1 MGEFV
6 LRESKAGGA
15 ARVAAE
21 LRRARAL
28 SRLGAGPADRARL
41 FAASFY
47 LLARAQTAR
56 RGRDRLS
63 VTIRAFGRQGRV
75 TLSDYSQLLLLEAI
89 FIDGDY
95 DVTLADPA
103 AHDRGPGQQHRRLD
117 PVLQAALPGRA
128 RDRRGARPVAF
139 ELLRR
144 NTAALEHVTI
154 RHAAVGAAEGSAT
167 FWSAPGAVASSLHRT
182 HDAQQP
188 VEVDVYR
195 LQTLVQDVPTIDLLK
210 LVVEGSEFAALESI
224 DDLGRVGAVTGEI
237 VLKAGDD
244 ERLRAVLAGFDVDL
258 FEDKGDGFW
267 QFHAVRRGT
276 ASRTSA
282 TASTCRCPRSSR

>member
-6 LRESKAGGA
+6 LRESKGGGA

-21 LRRARAL
+21 FRRARAV

-41 FAASFY
+41 FAATFY

-56 RGRDRLS
+56 RGHDRLS
-63 VTIRAFGRQGRV
+63 VAIRAFDRQGRV

-95 DVTLADPA
+95 DAPLATPPRTIVDLGSNIGVSILYFKLRFPD
-103 AHDRGPGQQHRRLD
+103 AHVIGVEPD
-117 PVLQAALPGRA
+117 
-128 RDRRGARPVAF
+128 PVAF

-144 NTAALEHVTI
+144 NTARLEHVTI

-195 LQTLVQDVPTIDLLK
+195 LQTLVEDVPTIDLLK

-224 DDLGRVGAVTGEI
+224 DDPGRIGAVTGEI
-237 VLKAGDD
+237 VLKEGED

-276 ASRTSA
+276 A
-282 TASTCRCPRSSR
+282 

>member
-21 LRRARAL
+21 FRRARAL

-41 FAASFY
+41 FAATFY

-56 RGRDRLS
+56 RGHDRLS
-63 VTIRAFGRQGRV
+63 VAIRAFDRQGRV

-95 DVTLADPA
+95 DAPLATAPRTIVDLGSNIGVSILYFKLRFPD
-103 AHDRGPGQQHRRLD
+103 AHVIGVEPD
-117 PVLQAALPGRA
+117 
-128 RDRRGARPVAF
+128 PVAF

-144 NTAALEHVTI
+144 NTARLEHVTI

-188 VEVDVYR
+188 VEVNVYR
-195 LQTLVQDVPTIDLLK
+195 LQTLVEDVPTIDLLK

-224 DDLGRVGAVTGEI
+224 DDPGRIGAVTGEI
-237 VLKAGDD
+237 VLKAGEDD
-244 ERLRAVLAGFDVDL
+244 RLRAVLTGFDVDL

-276 ASRTSA
+276 A
-282 TASTCRCPRSSR
+282 

>member
-47 LLARAQTAR
+47 LLVRAQTAR
-56 RGRDRLS
+56 RGHDRLS

-95 DVTLADPA
+95 DVTLATPPRTIVDLGSNIGVSILYFKLRFPD
-103 AHDRGPGQQHRRLD
+103 AHVIGVEPD
-117 PVLQAALPGRA
+117 
-128 RDRRGARPVAF
+128 PVAF

-144 NTAALEHVTI
+144 NTAPLEHVRI

-224 DDLGRVGAVTGEI
+224 DDPDRIGAVTGEI
-237 VLKAGDD
+237 VLTEGDD

-276 ASRTSA
+276 A
-282 TASTCRCPRSSR
+282 

>member
-21 LRRARAL
+21 FRRARAL

-56 RGRDRLS
+56 RGHDRVS
-63 VTIRAFGRQGRV
+63 VTIRAFDRQGRV

-95 DVTLADPA
+95 DAPLATPPRTIVDLGSNIGVSILYFKLRFPD
-103 AHDRGPGQQHRRLD
+103 AHVIGVEPD
-117 PVLQAALPGRA
+117 
-128 RDRRGARPVAF
+128 PVAF
-139 ELLRR
+139 ALLRR
-144 NTAALEHVTI
+144 NTARLEHVTI

-195 LQTLVQDVPTIDLLK
+195 LQTLVQDVPSIDLLK

-224 DDLGRVGAVTGEI
+224 DDPGRIGAVTGEI
-237 VLKAGDD
+237 VLKAGEDD
-244 ERLRAVLAGFDVDL
+244 RLRAVLTGFDVDL

-267 QFHAVRRGT
+267 QFHAVRR
-276 ASRTSA
+276 
-282 TASTCRCPRSSR
+282 

>member
-21 LRRARAL
+21 FRRARAV

-56 RGRDRLS
+56 RGHDRVS

-95 DVTLADPA
+95 DVPLATPPRTIVDLGSNIGVSILYFKLRFPD
-103 AHDRGPGQQHRRLD
+103 AHVIGVEPD
-117 PVLQAALPGRA
+117 
-128 RDRRGARPVAF
+128 PVAF
-139 ELLRR
+139 ALLRR
-144 NTAALEHVTI
+144 NTAAARA
-154 RHAAVGAAEGSAT
+154 RHD
-167 FWSAPGAVASSLHRT
+167 P
-182 HDAQQP
+182 P
-188 VEVDVYR
+188 
-195 LQTLVQDVPTIDLLK
+195 
-210 LVVEGSEFAALESI
+210 
-224 DDLGRVGAVTGEI
+224 
-237 VLKAGDD
+237 
-244 ERLRAVLAGFDVDL
+244 
-258 FEDKGDGFW
+258 
-267 QFHAVRRGT
+267 RRGRGRGGERHVLVGPGSGRLLT
-276 ASRTSA
+276 ASHARRAAAGRGGRLPAPDAGGGRAHDRSA
-282 TASTCRCPRSSR
+282 QARRRGLRVRGTGVDRRSGPDRRRYRRDRAQGG

>member
-28 SRLGAGPADRARL
+28 SRLGAGPVDRARL

-47 LLARAQTAR
+47 LLARAQTKR
-56 RGRDRLS
+56 RGHDRLS
-63 VTIRAFGRQGRV
+63 VTIRAFDRHGRV

-95 DVTLADPA
+95 DVEPA
-103 AHDRGPGQQHRRLD
+103 TPPRTIVDLGSNIGVSILYFKLRFPDAHVIGVEPD
-117 PVLQAALPGRA
+117 
-128 RDRRGARPVAF
+128 PVAF
-139 ELLRR
+139 DLLRR
-144 NTAALEHVTI
+144 NTAPLEHVTI
-154 RHAAVGAAEGSAT
+154 RHAAVGVTEGSAT

-195 LQTLVQDVPTIDLLK
+195 LQTLVQDAPTIDLLK

-224 DDLGRVGAVTGEI
+224 DDLGRIGAVTGEI
-237 VLKAGDD
+237 VLKEGED

-267 QFHAVRRGT
+267 QFHAVRR
-276 ASRTSA
+276 
-282 TASTCRCPRSSR
+282 

>member
-21 LRRARAL
+21 FRRARAL

-41 FAASFY
+41 FAATFY

-56 RGRDRLS
+56 RGHDRLS
-63 VTIRAFGRQGRV
+63 VAIRAFDRQGRV

-95 DVTLADPA
+95 DAPLATAPRTIVDLGSNIGVSILYFKLRFPD
-103 AHDRGPGQQHRRLD
+103 AHVIGVEPD
-117 PVLQAALPGRA
+117 
-128 RDRRGARPVAF
+128 PVAF

-144 NTAALEHVTI
+144 NTARLEHVTI
-154 RHAAVGAAEGSAT
+154 RHAAVGAAEGSST

-195 LQTLVQDVPTIDLLK
+195 LQTLVEDVPTIDLLK

-224 DDLGRVGAVTGEI
+224 DDPGRIGAVTGEI
-237 VLKAGDD
+237 VLKEGED

-276 ASRTSA
+276 A
-282 TASTCRCPRSSR
+282 

>member
-56 RGRDRLS
+56 RGHDRLS
-63 VTIRAFGRQGRV
+63 GAIRAFGRQGRV
-75 TLSDYSQLLLLEAI
+75 TVSDYSQLLLLEAI

-95 DVTLADPA
+95 DAPLATPPRTIVDLGSNIGVSILYFKLRFPD
-103 AHDRGPGQQHRRLD
+103 AHVIGVEPD
-117 PVLQAALPGRA
+117 
-128 RDRRGARPVAF
+128 PVAF

-144 NTAALEHVTI
+144 GERDVL
-154 RHAAVGAAEGSAT
+154 VGARSGRLLAAPHARRAAT
-167 FWSAPGAVASSLHRT
+167 RRGGRRAQRRRRRTPTRCARRLRRRPVRGQGRRLLAVPRRQARNGL
-182 HDAQQP
+182 A
-188 VEVDVYR
+188 
-195 LQTLVQDVPTIDLLK
+195 
-210 LVVEGSEFAALESI
+210 
-224 DDLGRVGAVTGEI
+224 
-237 VLKAGDD
+237 D
-244 ERLRAVLAGFDVDL
+244 ERDGFDVPVPS
-258 FEDKGDGFW
+258 K
-267 QFHAVRRGT
+267 
-276 ASRTSA
+276 
-282 TASTCRCPRSSR
+282 

>member
-21 LRRARAL
+21 FRRARAL

-41 FAASFY
+41 FAATFY

-56 RGRDRLS
+56 RGHDRLS
-63 VTIRAFGRQGRV
+63 VAIRAFDRQGRV

-95 DVTLADPA
+95 DAPLATAPRTIVDLGSNIGVSILYFKLRFPD
-103 AHDRGPGQQHRRLD
+103 AHVIGVEPD
-117 PVLQAALPGRA
+117 
-128 RDRRGARPVAF
+128 PVAF

-144 NTAALEHVTI
+144 NTARLEHVTI
-154 RHAAVGAAEGSAT
+154 RHAAVGAAEGSST

-195 LQTLVQDVPTIDLLK
+195 LQTLVEDVPTIDLLK

-224 DDLGRVGAVTGEI
+224 DDPGRIGAVTGEI
-237 VLKAGDD
+237 VLKAGEDD
-244 ERLRAVLAGFDVDL
+244 RLRAVLTGFDVDL

-276 ASRTSA
+276 A
-282 TASTCRCPRSSR
+282 